1 MPKLK
6 NSNATFWV
14 IFKHC
19 VVVLARKLLL
29 FFPFRLP
36 TVYSS
41 IKSSLTAFN
50 YSSIV
55 TNVQVQDLVMLIND
69 VARGQ
74 FEKQSCNTQHRS
86 KVAFTFSLPRYLA
99 MQSLHQMRSA
109 PQSSEIHSL
118 KSLSDSAHFCPSS
131 KETRS
136 AQRGQYF
143 QTLYPHFW
151 LSFEVCCAVLNAV

>member
-36 TVYSS
+36 TVYYS

-74 FEKQSCNTQHRS
+74 FEKQSCNTHSTVVTQLLHI
-86 KVAFTFSLPRYLA
+86 FLA
-99 MQSLHQMRSA
+99 SILSNA
-109 PQSSEIHSL
+109 KLDAPPQSSEIHSL

-151 LSFEVCCAVLNAV
+151 LSFEVCCAVLNAG

>member
-1 MPKLK
+1 ME
-6 NSNATFWV
+6 NAKIEKFKCD
-14 IFKHC
+14 ILGDFFKHC

-36 TVYSS
+36 TMYYS

-74 FEKQSCNTQHRS
+74 FEKQSCNT
-86 KVAFTFSLPRYLA
+86 
-99 MQSLHQMRSA
+99 
-109 PQSSEIHSL
+109 
-118 KSLSDSAHFCPSS
+118 
-131 KETRS
+131 
-136 AQRGQYF
+136 
-143 QTLYPHFW
+143 
-151 LSFEVCCAVLNAV
+151 